1 MRYGMDYEEIHENM
15 HMHRPE
21 KKYKAH
27 KIAVGAGKS
36 RHHRVPTTLSSSGDI
51 AMKKGKI

>member
-15 HMHRPE
+15 HMHRAD
-21 KKYKAH
+21 KKYKSH

-36 RHHRVPTTLSSSGDI
+36 RQHQVPTTLSSSGDI
-51 AMKKGKI
+51 AMKKSKA